1 MSIDSPS
8 DLEPQG
14 RDWRL
19 HFSLGLTIV
28 WLLLGFAYISGVV
41 GWTDFVRQN
50 APSLGSFLEGA
61 FAPLAFLWLVVGF
74 FLQQKQLTENTRT
87 IQMQLA
93 EMRRTAEQAEIQSRA
108 IAADELHSRQDTFMR
123 VVEMVREQLGNLGG
137 FIVTSHL
144 EGGGETGELWTAV
157 GQGDSGVFSRRIIGW
172 CWAGEVSPRELFVR
186 YGGPRQAQPSSSSA
200 PSRGWRASAAQCDP
214 DGMISE
220 ALQDSPHGR
229 VYRFMVEQPPRSGRG
244 VDPERDSSREVSE
257 TPSPSSSRAV
267 KGFLRSAVPGA
278 YSPRCASAG
287 SA

>member
-1 MSIDSPS
+1 MSIDFPS
-8 DLEPQG
+8 DPRPEGL
-14 RDWRL
+14 DWRL
-19 HFSLGLTIV
+19 HFSLTLTIA
-28 WLLLGFAYISGVV
+28 WLLLGFAYISSVI

-137 FIVTSHL
+137 WIVTNHL
-144 EGGGETGELWTAV
+144 EGGGDMVELWTAM
-157 GQGDSGVFSRRIIGW
+157 GQGDPGVFSRRIVWW
-172 CWAGEVSPRELFVR
+172 CYTGEVSPREFFYGTEVRARHTQLFVR
-186 YGGPRQAQPSSSSA
+186 AFERLE
-200 PSRGWRASAAQCDP
+200 ASAAQCDP

-220 ALQDSPHGR
+220 ALQDSAHGR
-229 VYRFMVEQPPRSGRG
+229 VYRLMVEHRPDKP
-244 VDPERDSSREVSE
+244 
-257 TPSPSSSRAV
+257 A
-267 KGFLRSAVPGA
+267 A
-278 YSPRCASAG
+278 
-287 SA
+287 

>member
-1 MSIDSPS
+1 MSSDLPS
-8 DLEPQG
+8 DLALEG

-28 WLLLGFAYISGVV
+28 WLLLGLTYISGVV

-74 FLQQKQLTENTRT
+74 FLQQKQLTENTKT

-123 VVEMVREQLGNLGG
+123 VVEMVREQLGNLAG
-137 FIVTSHL
+137 FIVTFYP
-144 EGGGETGELWTAV
+144 EGGADADKLWKAMGE
-157 GQGDSGVFSRRIIGW
+157 GDSGAFGRMIVGW
-172 CWAGEVSPRELFVR
+172 CWSGKVTPRELF
-186 YGGPRQAQPSSSSA
+186 YGTEARARH
-200 PSRGWRASAAQCDP
+200 SRLFIRAFERLQASAAQCDP

-220 ALQDSPHGR
+220 ALDDSVNGR
-229 VYRFMVEQPPRSGRG
+229 LYRFMVENRP
-244 VDPERDSSREVSE
+244 D
-257 TPSPSSSRAV
+257 RA
-267 KGFLRSAVPGA
+267 GE
-278 YSPRCASAG
+278 
-287 SA
+287 